1 MNINQLRNNLDAKL
15 SEFGYVHPSSSNSGN
30 PDYKVYDD
38 KHDDVYR
45 SQQTT
50 TYATFN
56 ANGEDNI
63 QNGLN
68 CPVCNGPRLY
78 ACKCVLGDVMCKKHH
93 IWYVKDGKV
102 IVENP
107 HAKKT

>member
-15 SEFGYVHPSSSNSGN
+15 SEFGYVHPSN
-30 PDYKVYDD
+30 PNTENPVYKVYDE

-56 ANGEDNI
+56 AEHMNVGI
-63 QNGLN
+63 N
-68 CPVCNGPRLY
+68 CPVCDGPRMY
-78 ACKCVLGDVMCKKHH
+78 VCKCPLGDVMCKKHH
-93 IWYVKDGKV
+93 IWYVEDGKV
-102 IVENP
+102 IVKNP
-107 HAKKT
+107 HAKSS